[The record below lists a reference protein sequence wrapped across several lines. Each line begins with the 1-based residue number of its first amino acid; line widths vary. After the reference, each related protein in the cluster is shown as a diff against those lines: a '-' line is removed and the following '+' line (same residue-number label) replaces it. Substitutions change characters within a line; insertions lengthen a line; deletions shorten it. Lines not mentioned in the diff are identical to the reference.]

1 MVGKGGWSPWHQPHD
16 DSMRWTTLGVLLGI
30 GAAAFLCSG
39 GDDALAVPATLGT
52 PDPDRIAWPDDEPAT
67 AAQIALGRQ
76 LFFDPRLSRDGIM
89 SCATCHDP
97 ARGWADGLTTAR
109 GHAGRILPRNTPGLT
124 NVAFGSIF
132 YWDGRAGSL
141 EEQALSPL
149 THPDEMALT
158 REEIVPRLEPYRA
171 LFASA
176 FPQEGLTVATAV
188 RAIASFERT
197 LISRNS
203 PFDRYLAGERAALS
217 PAARRGMQVF
227 DEASCTFCHRG
238 PNFTNQAFHNI
249 GVGGADDPG
258 RFAIQAGATLRGA
271 FKTPTLRNVALTA
284 PYFHNGSAATLAEV
298 VAFYNRGGDVAGH
311 TPLIFPLGLSSAEQ
325 ADLVAFLEA
334 LTDPIVVERP
344 ALP

>member
-1 MVGKGGWSPWHQPHD
+1 MAR
-16 DSMRWTTLGVLLGI
+16 MRWTTIGVLLGI
-30 GAAAFLCSG
+30 GTAAFFCSG
-39 GDDALAVPATLGT
+39 GDDAPATPAALGT
-52 PDPDRIAWPDDEPAT
+52 PDPARILWPDDEPAT

-76 LFFDPRLSRDGIM
+76 LFFEPRLSRDSTM

-97 ARGWADGLTTAR
+97 AQGWADGRITTR
-109 GHAGRILPRNTPGLT
+109 GHRGKILQRNTPGLT

-132 YWDGRAGSL
+132 YWDGRAASL
-141 EEQALSPL
+141 EEQALGPL

-171 LFASA
+171 HFASA
-176 FPQEGLTVATAV
+176 FPHEGLTVETAV

-203 PFDRYLAGERAALS
+203 AFDRYRAGEHAALS
-217 PAARRGMQVF
+217 PAARRGMLVF
-227 DEASCTFCHRG
+227 EEASCTFCHHG

-249 GVGGADDPG
+249 GVRDEGDPG
-258 RFAIQAGATLRGA
+258 RFAIQTGATLRGA
-271 FKTPTLRNVALTA
+271 FKTPSLRNVALTA

-298 VAFYNRGGDVAGH
+298 VAFYNRGGDAPGKS
-311 TPLIFPLGLSSAEQ
+311 PLIFPLGLSVAEQ

-344 ALP
+344 TLP